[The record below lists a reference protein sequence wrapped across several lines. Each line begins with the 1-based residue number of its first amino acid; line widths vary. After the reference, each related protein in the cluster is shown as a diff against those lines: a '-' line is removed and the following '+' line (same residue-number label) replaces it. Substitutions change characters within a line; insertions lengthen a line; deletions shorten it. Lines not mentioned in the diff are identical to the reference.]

1 MVSTH
6 LLLVEDEHNFGAVL
20 KDYLGMQGFKVTWCK
35 DGEEGARVFHT
46 GQFDLCILDIMM
58 PLKDGFTLAQ
68 EIRKARPQQPIIFLT
83 ARAMREDVIQGFKL
97 GADDY
102 ITKPFDSE
110 ELLYRIRAIIKRS
123 QGETATGNQPQ
134 QFTLYD
140 YVFDHELR
148 TLSFEGKNIR
158 LSPKE
163 SDLLHLLCLQK
174 NELLSR
180 ENALRMLW
188 GDDNYFNGRSMD
200 VFVSKLRKHFK
211 NDPRIRIENI
221 HGKGFR
227 LVIEGG

>member
-1 MVSTH
+1 MNNS
-6 LLLVEDEHNFGAVL
+6 LLLVEDEYNFGAVL
-20 KDYLGMQGFKVTWCK
+20 KDYLGMQGFEVTWCQ
-35 DGEEGARVFHT
+35 DGEAGAKAFHS
-46 GQFDLCILDIMM
+46 GYFDLCILDIMM
-58 PLKDGFTLAQ
+58 PLKDGFTLAE

-83 ARAMREDVIQGFKL
+83 ARSLREDVIQGFKL

-110 ELLYRIRAIIKRS
+110 ELLYRIRAILKRS
-123 QGETATGNQPQ
+123 QSESPVEDQPQ
-134 QFTLYD
+134 QFNLHD
-140 YVFDHELR
+140 YTFDHEFR
-148 TLSFEGKNIR
+148 TLTLGEKSIR

-174 NELLSR
+174 NDLLSR

-200 VFVSKLRKHFK
+200 VFVSKLRKYLK
-211 NDPRIRIENI
+211 EDPRIRIENI

-227 LVIEGG
+227 LVVE